1 MQNNNT
7 PNQLLISN
15 WFTIITYILV
25 QNVNILYQYVSIV
38 DKSIGNQELIWHV
51 KFSLCAAT
59 DKITT

>member
-51 KFSLCAAT
+51 KFSLCAT
-59 DKITT
+59 DKMTT